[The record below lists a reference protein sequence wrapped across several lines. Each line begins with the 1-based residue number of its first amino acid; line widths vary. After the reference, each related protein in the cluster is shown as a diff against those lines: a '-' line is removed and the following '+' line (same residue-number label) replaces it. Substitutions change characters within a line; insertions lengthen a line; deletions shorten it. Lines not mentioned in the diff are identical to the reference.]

1 MMRAALLILALLTVA
16 PVAAQ
21 DAPPQVIFVQ
31 EKNPAAAGLFSLLI
45 PGGGQIYNGEV
56 GEAVAFFGVGLVT
69 IALATSE
76 SCTET
81 YRGGDLIGIECED
94 NNAGL
99 WAVAFLANTV
109 FSITDAVKT
118 SKRLNAEARARVQ
131 PTVGLDGRFGVS
143 VTVAVP

>member
-1 MMRAALLILALLTVA
+1 MRSALIVVALLALAVPA
-16 PVAAQ
+16 AAQ
-21 DAPPQVIFVQ
+21 EPSPQVIFVQ